1 MQTTQLIHEFHLNF
15 GDSQKA
21 PRIFFSP
28 GRVNLIGE
36 HTDYNGGYVF
46 PCALSYG
53 TYLLARE
60 TDSQFVKF
68 ASLNFDYTTSIPLNK
83 LSEKVGNEWIN
94 YPLGVMDEFKKTGL
108 SLSTGM
114 ELLFY
119 GNIPNGAGLSSSA
132 SIETVTVFMANA
144 LFGNHQLELKEMALL
159 CQRAENNFVGVNCG
173 IMDQF
178 AVSFG
183 KKGHAIFLNCD
194 TLDHEMV
201 PLKLNGLKLI
211 ISNTN
216 KQRQLADSKYNERRG
231 ECETAVAELN
241 RAKAIRNLGELSL
254 AAFEEI
260 ADHIRDET
268 VRRRARHVVSEDQ
281 RCVDAVSALKKGN
294 MVAFG
299 ELMNRS
305 HDSLRED
312 YEVTG
317 KELDALVDEARK
329 IDGVLGS
336 RMTGAGFGGCTV
348 SLVKEASVEPFI
360 DTVGKQYEKQTGLK
374 ADFYVADVGNGVR
387 EINP

>member
-1 MQTTQLIHEFHLNF
+1 
-15 GDSQKA
+15 
-21 PRIFFSP
+21 
-28 GRVNLIGE
+28 
-36 HTDYNGGYVF
+36 
-46 PCALSYG
+46 
-53 TYLLARE
+53 
-60 TDSQFVKF
+60 
-68 ASLNFDYTTSIPLNK
+68 
-83 LSEKVGNEWIN
+83 
-94 YPLGVMDEFKKTGL
+94 
-108 SLSTGM
+108 
-114 ELLFY
+114 
-119 GNIPNGAGLSSSA
+119 
-132 SIETVTVFMANA
+132 
-144 LFGNHQLELKEMALL
+144 MALL